1 MNTSDNIVNINLKEY
16 FWSLLEQW
24 KCVIA
29 AGLVF
34 AVLVPVALSLKDSR
48 ARNNELATFKEL
60 ASMSRE
66 EMLAQFKRAILAKP
80 SCHGELSH
88 TSRSQSG
95 RNMNQIGG

>member
-34 AVLVPVALSLKDSR
+34 AVLVPVALSLKDSSD
-48 ARNNELATFKEL
+48 RNNELATFK
-60 ASMSRE
+60 AS
-66 EMLAQFKRAILAKP
+66 L
-80 SCHGELSH
+80 
-88 TSRSQSG
+88 
-95 RNMNQIGG
+95 